1 MALHEAMCDARRRR
15 ESDQSGPTKYT
26 PSLQDTPPQNTR
38 PRLAGRSRTLLPFT
52 AAVQSAV

>member
-38 PRLAGRSRTLLPFT
+38 PRLAGRSRTLLRRRR
-52 AAVQSAV
+52 AAGV